1 MSDEG
6 GVAVEKPAKWLLSRY
21 LISIAAS
28 IILFQSVFLSILT
41 PCPQIFCY
49 LRLGRWAG
57 ISISVLLAMLFSAV
71 APKLGLA
78 YFLQFGLLG
87 ILISEA
93 ILRKYSV
100 VKSFTLTVSIIT
112 GLVLF
117 VLGYLS
123 SLENI
128 STGDAVKI
136 FSERVIAKS
145 LSFNEKAGLST
156 VDVKEMQDLA
166 PAFADMMSTLYPSL
180 IVVAIMVS
188 LWLNIMVIGRVM
200 KRIGGQVPFEKLSS
214 WKAPEQLV
222 WGVIFGGVALI
233 LPIDSFR
240 EIGINVLVILFVI
253 YFFQGMAIVSFYL
266 NKRKAPG
273 LVKGVGYLIAIR
285 FLAILV
291 AVLGLF
297 DMWADFR
304 KLSAPKKTEA

>member
-6 GVAVEKPAKWLLSRY
+6 GVAVQKSAKWLLSRY

-71 APKLGLA
+71 APSLGLA

-93 ILRKYSV
+93 ILRRCSV
-100 VKSFTLTVSIIT
+100 VKSFTYTVSIIA
-112 GLVLF
+112 GLLLF
-117 VLGYLS
+117 VIGYLS
-123 SLENI
+123 SLENV
-128 STGDAVKI
+128 STEEAVRT

-145 LSFNEKAGLST
+145 LSFNEKSGLST
-156 VDVKEMQDLA
+156 VDMKELQNLA

-180 IVVAIMVS
+180 IVVAVMVS
-188 LWLNIMVIGRVM
+188 LWLNIMVLDRVM
-200 KRIGGQVPFEKLSS
+200 KRSGGEAPFEKLSN

-222 WGVIFGGVALI
+222 WGVIFGGAALI
-233 LPIDSFR
+233 LPLDGFR
-240 EIGINVLVILFVI
+240 EIGVNVLVILFAI

-266 NKRKAPG
+266 NKRETSG
-273 LVKGVGYLIAIR
+273 LVKSVGYLIVIR